1 MAFVV
6 GNKTFSSLR
15 DAQAYLDSLQE
26 FGGGGSITP
35 FDTSLLT
42 GSGDRTSTG
51 MFTNDQEMSPEE
63 FASGVTAPAFITGSS
78 GGDAFRENLI
88 DIPRFE
94 DLPGQD
100 PFRNMADRLFQQ
112 FIEQTQAEDDLQKWI
127 RRNVLNDS
135 RDPEDQDV
143 EPSDLDTLFADDTFQ
158 QIWDSI
164 IGTIGDV
171 PPEIRG
177 DELKSQQWYNLQIQ
191 NSLQAIEDAGGYEAW
206 LEQQETDEPE
216 GPPEELPTEL
226 EEEVDIDADTTLE
239 DEIGVEPDMPI
250 DIPFPDLP
258 PREEGEGD
266 SEGNGNG
273 ADGQQE
279 AAQGEG
285 DNEEYQLPDYG
296 DIGQDYEPPLPRGQG
311 GTIYDVPIQDDP
323 GFTVGLGVPVL
334 GSIGSG
340 GGDGGNGGGGGG
352 GVASTGMLTP
362 RFNPYMASI
371 GYTPVAVPKPILP
384 QAPIVSSL
392 FSEFLS

>member
-15 DAQAYLDSLQE
+15 DAQTYLDSLQE

-42 GSGDRTSTG
+42 GSGDRTSTR
-51 MFTNDQEMSPEE
+51 MFTNDQEMSPEDIIGPTE
-63 FASGVTAPAFITGSS
+63 DFGVEDSIFQILYDTIIGEQGIPEGVSPEVLEALR
-78 GGDAFRENLI
+78 GDFGPTTTPEELQEIAI
-88 DIPRFE
+88 DI
-94 DLPGQD
+94 
-100 PFRNMADRLFQQ
+100 
-112 FIEQTQAEDDLQKWI
+112 AE
-127 RRNVLNDS
+127 
-135 RDPEDQDV
+135 
-143 EPSDLDTLFADDTFQ
+143 
-158 QIWDSI
+158 
-164 IGTIGDV
+164 
-171 PPEIRG
+171 
-177 DELKSQQWYNLQIQ
+177 
-191 NSLQAIEDAGGYEAW
+191 AGGFDEW
-206 LEQQETDEPE
+206 LAQQDLE

-258 PREEGEGD
+258 PREEGE
-266 SEGNGNG
+266 E
-273 ADGQQE
+273 
-279 AAQGEG
+279 GEG
-285 DNEEYQLPDYG
+285 ENGEGTGAEG
-296 DIGQDYEPPLPRGQG
+296 EGEGTGRGQDRGDGEETPRGG
-311 GTIYDVPIQDDP
+311 G
-323 GFTVGLGVPVL
+323 F
-334 GSIGSG
+334 G
-340 GGDGGNGGGGGG
+340 GGSVDYDPVGQSEQDPFRVVFGPIAAGSSGEGVGEGG